1 MGIKELCEKLGS
13 KYRINDNENGTVRVK
28 IDGHWKYNETCISE
42 LSGLFKELYGG
53 YLEDL
58 FKENA
63 SMMKLIDKDK

>member
-13 KYRINDNENGTVRVK
+13 KYRIDDNENGTVRVK
-28 IDGHWKYNETCISE
+28 IDGHWKYNETYASS
-42 LSGLFKELYGG
+42 LSGLFKEVYADS
-53 YLEDL
+53 LEDL